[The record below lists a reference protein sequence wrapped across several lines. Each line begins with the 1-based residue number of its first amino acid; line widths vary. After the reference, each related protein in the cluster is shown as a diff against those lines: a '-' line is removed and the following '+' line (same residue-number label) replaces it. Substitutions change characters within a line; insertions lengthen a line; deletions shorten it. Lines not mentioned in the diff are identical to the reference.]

1 MGRKELGQ
9 QRLGAPIGDTF
20 NALIAAVD
28 EKSWADFSTRA
39 GRLLFQQD
47 DRRVAD
53 QADGWRPLRQKT
65 PAVAPEDVKVVTL
78 LLFRDMFRHTSG
90 VLRPQTNDTLW
101 VEPLFK
107 EIATGLGLSPARL
120 QDDGRPYEIG
130 DIDDCGWA
138 TLLAAPFGFPA
149 EKLFAC
155 HSAIVGGVREE
166 FAA

>member
-20 NALIAAVD
+20 NALIASVD
-28 EKSWADFSTRA
+28 EKPWADFQREPVGYYFSKMI
-39 GRLLFQQD
+39 GGWLIKLM
-47 DRRVAD
+47 
-53 QADGWRPLRQKT
+53 DGALSDKQLG
-65 PAVAPEDVKVVTL
+65 AVAPEDVKVVTL

-107 EIATGLGLSPARL
+107 EIATGLGLPPAPL